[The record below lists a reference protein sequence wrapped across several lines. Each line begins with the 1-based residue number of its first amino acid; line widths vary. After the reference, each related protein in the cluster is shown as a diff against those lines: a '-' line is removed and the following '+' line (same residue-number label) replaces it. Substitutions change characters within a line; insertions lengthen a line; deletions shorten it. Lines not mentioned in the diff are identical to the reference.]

1 MKKKENFVTK
11 KYLDKKLDQKFKE
24 QTGIIVAAVD
34 GVLDKRF
41 KTVDLGFKALNERF
55 AENKAD
61 HKRLEDKIDKNWES
75 IDKYVKAQEA
85 FREEF
90 IIMKEEM
97 KQIKQVLREKLG
109 VEIRAV

>member
-1 MKKKENFVTK
+1 MKRKDDFVTK
-11 KYLDKKLDQKFKE
+11 KYLDKKLE
-24 QTGIIVAAVD
+24 EHSRIIVNAVD

-41 KTVDLGFKALNERF
+41 KTVDSGFRAMNERF

-61 HKRLEDKIDKNWES
+61 HRRLEDKIDKNWAA
-75 IDKYVKAQEA
+75 IDKYVKAQEI

-90 IIMKEEM
+90 VIMKEEM
-97 KQIKQVLREKLG
+97 KQVKHVLKEKLG